1 MTRLRI
7 FDGTEVSSRFTSI
20 GQNSEPD
27 VIPFAAR
34 TRNRFVADTPLTRAK
49 ALHKNRRC
57 CYCGHGT
64 VDPVTLSDGLRDA
77 SGQYIP
83 GTATLVGFHCTC
95 CHAEWPI
102 YAE

>member
-1 MTRLRI
+1 MARLRI
-7 FDGTEVSSRFTSI
+7 YDGPEVASRFTRI
-20 GQNSEPD
+20 DGEGQAD

-34 TRNRFVADTPLTRAK
+34 SHNRFIADTPLSRAK
-49 ALHKNRRC
+49 ALYRNRRC

-83 GTATLVGFHCTC
+83 GSATLVGFHCSC

-102 YAE
+102 YAD